1 MTSGYGTVVASQPAA
16 LTVQAAPVITGQ
28 PESVIITEGEDAS
41 FTVAATGEG
50 LKYQW
55 QVYRSGVWMN
65 CTDGHTPTL
74 TLSSPA
80 LTDDGQLYRCKITSS
95 YGTEITSDAATLTV
109 LAKIEPPQTGDSF
122 QMWLWAALLGASLLG
137 LTMLRRRRA

>member
-1 MTSGYGTVVASQPAA
+1 
-16 LTVQAAPVITGQ
+16 
-28 PESVIITEGEDAS
+28 
-41 FTVAATGEG
+41 
-50 LKYQW
+50 
-55 QVYRSGVWMN
+55 MN